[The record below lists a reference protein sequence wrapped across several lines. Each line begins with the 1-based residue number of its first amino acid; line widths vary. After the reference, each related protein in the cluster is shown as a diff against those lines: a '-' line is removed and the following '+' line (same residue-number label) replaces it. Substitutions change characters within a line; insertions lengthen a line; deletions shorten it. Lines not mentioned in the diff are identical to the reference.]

1 MTKFLTL
8 ILASTTLTGLAIT
21 AQPVQAQTQKTTAA
35 SAEAQQSETDR
46 INIWFDQ
53 KFEEQLAFSPIWQTF
68 LGRKTAY
75 DQIDDFSVEAADRQ
89 LEWMRNATA
98 EMKREFDYDKLT
110 QDAKISWDMWLYNLA
125 QEEAGVPF
133 RQNAYVLHQFN
144 GQQSFFP
151 TFLINQHRVESEDDM
166 LAYIKRLKGSARAL
180 DQLLVRAQT
189 NAKAG
194 TRPPRFAYEG
204 VIEQSEKITSGA
216 PFDDGEASALW
227 DATESK
233 LAGLVKAGTITQ
245 SRSDELKEQARQAL
259 TGTLKPA
266 YDRIIAWFKQDM
278 PNTKETPFGVSELPN
293 GDAFY
298 NYRLANQTTTSLTAD
313 EIHNIGLSEVARI
326 RGEMET
332 IKDQVEYK
340 GDLQSFFA
348 FLREDDQFYFSNDD
362 KGAQDYIDAAEKH
375 LAFIKTRLPGFF
387 GTLPKADLEVKRV
400 EPFREQDG
408 AAQHYRPGT
417 PDGTRPGTY
426 YAHLSDMR
434 AMPIHTLEVIAYHEG
449 LPGHHMQI
457 SIAQELT
464 GIPKFRSQGG
474 YIPAF
479 GEGWGLYSEALAK
492 EMGAYKNPY
501 SDFGRLTSEMWRA
514 IRLVVD
520 TGMHAKGWSEEKAV
534 EYFLANSP
542 VPETAVRSEVRRYLV
557 LPGQATS
564 YKIGMLKIQELRAKA
579 EKALGDDF
587 DIRGFHDTV
596 LSGGSVPLN
605 ILEKNIDHWIAEN
618 KKS

>member
-542 VPETAVRSEVRRYLV
+542 IPETAVRSEVRRYLV

>member
-8 ILASTTLTGLAIT
+8 LLASTTLAGFAVT
-21 AQPVQAQTQKTTAA
+21 AQPVQAQKAQAA
-35 SAEAQQSETDR
+35 PAAQAQQSETER
-46 INIWFDQ
+46 LNIWFDE
-53 KFEEQLAFSPIWQTF
+53 KFEEQLAFSPIAQTF

-75 DQIDDFSVEAADRQ
+75 DQIDDFSVEAEDRQ

-98 EMKREFDYDKLT
+98 EMKRDFDYEKLT
-110 QDAKISWDMWLYNLA
+110 QEAKISWDMWVFNLERA
-125 QEEAGVPF
+125 EAGVPF
-133 RQNAYVLHQFN
+133 RQNDYVLHQFN

-151 TFLINQHRVESEDDM
+151 TFLINQHRVENEADM
-166 LAYIKRLKGSARAL
+166 LAFIERLKGSARAL

-204 VIEQSEKITSGA
+204 VLEQSRKITSGA
-216 PFDDGEASALW
+216 PFDDGKASALW
-227 DATESK
+227 EATESK

-245 SRSDELKEQARQAL
+245 SRSDELKEQASLAL

-266 YDRIIAWFKQDM
+266 YERIIAWFEADM
-278 PNTKETPFGVSELPN
+278 PNTKAVPFGVSELPN
-293 GDAFY
+293 GEAFY
-298 NYRLANQTTTSLTAD
+298 NYRLANQTTTDLTAD

-326 RGEMET
+326 HGEMET
-332 IKDQVEYK
+332 IKAKVGFE
-340 GDLQSFFA
+340 GDLQSFFT
-348 FLREDDQFYFSNDD
+348 FLREDDQFYFSDDD

-375 LAFIKTRLPGFF
+375 LAAIKTQLPKFF
-387 GTLPKADLEVKRV
+387 GRLPKADLEVKRV

-417 PDGTRPGTY
+417 PDGSRPGTY

-457 SIAQELT
+457 SIANELT
-464 GIPKFRSQGG
+464 DIPKFRSQGT

-492 EMGAYKNPY
+492 EMGAYEDPY

-534 EYFLANSP
+534 EYFLVNSP
-542 VPETAVRSEVRRYLV
+542 IPETAVRSEVRRYLV
-557 LPGQATS
+557 MPGQATS
-564 YKIGMLKIQELRAKA
+564 YKIGMMKIQELRAKA

-596 LSGGSVPLN
+596 LGGGSVPLN
-605 ILEKNIDHWIAEN
+605 ILEKTVDHWIAE
-618 KKS
+618 KQKS

>member
-8 ILASTTLTGLAIT
+8 ILATTTLTGCAGI
-21 AQPVQAQTQKTTAA
+21 APVQVAA
-35 SAEAQQSETDR
+35 TESGAEAQQSETER
-46 INIWFDQ
+46 LNIWFDK
-53 KFEEQLAFSPIWQTF
+53 KFEEQLAFSPIRQTF

-75 DQIDDFSVEAADRQ
+75 DQIDDFSVAAADRQ
-89 LEWMRNATA
+89 LEWMRNATT

-110 QDAKISWDMWLYNLA
+110 QDAKISWDMWLYNLG
-125 QEEAGVPF
+125 QMEAGVPF
-133 RQNAYVLHQFN
+133 RKNAYVLHQFN

-151 TFLINQHRVESEDDM
+151 TFLINQHRVASEDDM
-166 LAYIKRLKGSARAL
+166 LAFIERIKGSARAL
-180 DQLLVRAQT
+180 DQLLERAQS

-204 VIEQSEKITSGA
+204 VIDQSGKITTGA
-216 PFDDGEASALW
+216 PFDDGEPSALW
-227 DATESK
+227 EATQSK
-233 LAGLVKAGTITQ
+233 LASLVKAGKITQ
-245 SRSDELKEQARQAL
+245 SRSDALKEQARQAL
-259 TGTLKPA
+259 TGALKPA
-266 YDRIIAWFKQDM
+266 YERIIAWFKQDM
-278 PNTKETPFGVSELPN
+278 PNTKEAPFGVSELP
-293 GDAFY
+293 GGEAYY
-298 NYRLANQTTTSLTAD
+298 NYRLANQTTTDLTAD
-313 EIHNIGLSEVARI
+313 QIHNIGLSEVARI
-326 RGEMET
+326 RGEMEE
-332 IKDQVEYK
+332 IKNKVGFD
-340 GDLQSFFA
+340 GDLQAFFT
-348 FLREDDQFYFSNDD
+348 FLREDDQFYYSNDD

-375 LAFIKTRLPGFF
+375 LAFIKTRLPDFF
-387 GTLPKADLEVKRV
+387 GILPKADLQVKRV

-434 AMPIHTLEVIAYHEG
+434 AMPIHSLEVIAYHEG
-449 LPGHHMQI
+449 NPGHHMQS

-464 GIPKFRSQGG
+464 GIPKFRAQGG

-479 GEGWGLYSEALAK
+479 GEGWGLYSELLAK
-492 EMGAYKNPY
+492 EMGAYADPY
-501 SDFGRLTSEMWRA
+501 SDFGRLTTEIWRA

-520 TGMHAKGWSEEKAV
+520 TGLHAKGWSEEKAV

-542 VPETAVRSEVRRYLV
+542 IPETAVRSEVRRYLV
-557 LPGQATS
+557 MPGQATS
-564 YKIGMLKIQELRAKA
+564 YKIGMLKILELRAKA

-596 LSGGSVPLN
+596 LGGGSVPLN
-605 ILEKNIDHWIAEN
+605 ILEKNVDHWIAEK